1 MLRRRGKTGKRKNKS
16 SFSKVYQP
24 KKVEKKIYR
33 FWEKKKFFTPK
44 IDYKKAPFT
53 VMIPPPNI
61 TGSLHIGH
69 ALNNTIQD
77 IVVRWHRMLREPTLW
92 VPGTD
97 HAGIATQNVV
107 EKELAKK
114 GLTREALGRKRFVQ
128 QVWQW
133 KEKYGSIIIDQ
144 LKQLGCSCDW
154 TRERFTMDAGY
165 TKAVQEAFI
174 HYYQKGYIYKGK
186 RIVNWCT
193 RCATSISDI
202 EVEYKSAKDKLYF
215 LKYPLVDERGKF
227 IVVATARPETMLGDT
242 AVAVHPQ
249 DERYKNLIGEKVILP
264 LMLREIPIV
273 ADESVDR
280 EFGTGALKVTP
291 AHAQE
296 DYEIA
301 ERNHLP
307 FVEVIDEDGKIT
319 KNGGEFMGLT
329 VLQARQKVVE
339 KLQEQKLIEKI
350 QDYEHNVAYCY
361 RCGTAIEPLMSLQWF
376 VKMKDL
382 ALPAI
387 KAVEKRQVKFYPE
400 RWTKVYLAWMENIK
414 DWCISRQL
422 WWGHRIPIW
431 YCSRCHFEIVSRK
444 KPLMC
449 KRCKGEK
456 FYQDESV
463 LDTWFSSALWPFAAL
478 GWPDCTKDLQYFYPT
493 NFLSTARDIIYL
505 WVARM
510 IMSGLEFTGKIPF
523 DDVFIHATV
532 LNIKGQRMSK
542 SLGTGVDPLDLF
554 EKFGADATRF
564 GLIFQLSPEQQDMRF
579 DENVLRGSRNFINK
593 LWNISRF
600 IQQFAGKKFSQDKLP
615 KDLNLPEKWILAKL
629 SDVEKSVTKNLKRY
643 YFGSAAQELYHFI
656 WHDFADWFVEIAKVQ
671 NRKEGKGVLLKAWED
686 ILALL
691 HPFIPFVTE
700 KIWQEFSPHSAL
712 IVHKWPRLKYELKKA
727 EERKMQLLSK
737 TIINIRSLNK
747 ELNLKPKDIRALKIS
762 GQEKLFTE
770 NTEAIKHLARV
781 KKIIFGKKQKGE
793 KALHLID
800 PQFKEAKASLFLVLS
815 PKADLSSQK
824 EKFRKEAARLSK
836 LAKNLKVKLQNKNFI
851 SKAPKE
857 IVAGTKSQCKDFQA
871 QLRKLKERLKDL

>member
-1 MLRRRGKTGKRKNKS
+1 MGKRKTS
-16 SFSKVYQP
+16 SILSKVYQP
-24 KKVEKKIYR
+24 RKVEKKIYR
-33 FWEKKKFFTPK
+33 LWEKKKFFTPK

-61 TGSLHIGH
+61 TGSLHMGH

-77 IVVRWHRMLREPTLW
+77 IVVRWHRMLGDVTLW

-114 GLTREALGRKRFVQ
+114 GLKREDLGRERFVQ
-128 QVWQW
+128 KVWQW
-133 KEKYGSIIIDQ
+133 KRKYGSIITEQ

-154 TRERFTMDAGY
+154 TRERFTMDEGY
-165 TKAVQEAFI
+165 TKAVQEAFV

-193 RCATSISDI
+193 RCATSLSDI

-215 LKYPLVDERGKF
+215 LKYPLADEEGKF
-227 IVVATARPETMLGDT
+227 VVVATARPETMLGDT
-242 AVAVHPQ
+242 AVAVHPK
-249 DERYKNLIGEKVILP
+249 DERYKDLIGKKAILP

-307 FVEVIDEDGKIT
+307 LVEVIGEDGKIT
-319 KNGGEFMGLT
+319 KNGGEFMGLNISE
-329 VLQARQKVVE
+329 ARKKVIE
-339 KLQEQKLIEKI
+339 KLQEQKLVEKI

-382 ALPAI
+382 AEPAVRV
-387 KAVEKRQVKFYPE
+387 VEKKQVKFYPQ

-431 YCSRCHFEIVSRK
+431 YCSRCHWETAAVK

-449 KRCKGEK
+449 KRCKGEN

-478 GWPDCTKDLQYFYPT
+478 GWPEKTSDLRYFYPA

-510 IMSGLEFTGKIPF
+510 IMSGLEFMNKIPF
-523 DDVFIHATV
+523 DDVFVHATV

-542 SLGTGVDPLDLF
+542 SLGTGIDPVNLF
-554 EKFGADATRF
+554 AKYGADATRF
-564 GLIFQLSPEQQDMRF
+564 GLIFQLSPEQQDMKF
-579 DENVLRGSRNFINK
+579 DENVLRGARNFINK
-593 LWNISRF
+593 IWNISRF
-600 IQQFAGKKFSQDKLP
+600 IRQYAGKKFSKEKLP
-615 KDLNLPEKWILAKL
+615 KNLNLAEKWILTEL
-629 SDVEKSVTKNLKRY
+629 SKVSRKATESLKQY
-643 YFGSAAQELYHFI
+643 NFGPAAQELYHFI
-656 WHDFADWFVEIAKVQ
+656 WHDFADWFVEIVKIQ
-671 NRKEGKGVLLKAWED
+671 KREQGKKVLLKAWQD

-700 KIWQEFSPHSAL
+700 KIWQGFSPSSAL
-712 IVHKWPRLKYELKKA
+712 IVSPWPHLKCLRYELKKV
-727 EERKMQLLSK
+727 EEQKMQLLFK
-737 TIINIRSLNK
+737 IVTGIRSEILAW
-747 ELNLKPKDIRALKIS
+747 NLKPKDVQAIKYS
-762 GQEKLFTE
+762 GQEKFIGE
-770 NTEAIKHLARV
+770 YSEVIKRLAKV
-781 KKIIFGKKQKGE
+781 KKIISGRKQKKE
-793 KALHLID
+793 KTLHLFD
-800 PQFKEAKASLFLVLS
+800 PQFKEAKISLLLLLS
-815 PKADLSSQK
+815 PKTDLSSQK
-824 EKFRKEAARLSK
+824 ERFQKEEARLQNFI
-836 LAKNLKVKLQNKNFI
+836 KNLKTKLRDKNFTT
-851 SKAPKE
+851 KAPKE
-857 IVAGTKSQCKDFQA
+857 IVLKVESQYNDFQA
-871 QLRKLKERLKDL
+871 QLRKLKGRLKDL